1 MPSGAS
7 YQADPRILEL
17 GSAFYDE
24 VKAADFPERTLR
36 YRNDRAAKDV
46 GLESLSAEEW
56 EAHFGR
62 FCALPDN
69 LAKPLALRYHGH
81 QFGVYNSAL
90 GDGRGF
96 LFAQVRDGHGRLLDL
111 GTKGS
116 GTTPWSRG
124 GDGRLTLKGGI
135 REILAT
141 EMLEALGVKT
151 SRTLSLFET
160 GEKLHRGD
168 EPSPTRSSVLVRL
181 GHSHVRFG
189 TFQRLAHVNGPHGAN
204 DKNGK
209 NGRRGDPEAIEKLVD
224 YSIRTYFPDLASK
237 TGDERVVA
245 FLDRVASASAKL
257 AAEWMT
263 AGFVHG
269 VLNTDNMTITGDSF
283 DYGPF
288 RFAPTFAPDFVA
300 AYFDHSGLYAFG
312 KQPTTVSWNLSRLA
326 DALRTLVP
334 SAPLGAPIAA
344 FDDRYEEALT
354 GRTLVRLGVEPR
366 DPDSDRALA
375 TATWSFLESS
385 KIGFEQL
392 FFDLYGGIARAGRA
406 LSGPAA
412 DFYDG
417 TRWTSLRDLLMLY
430 EPHPRSAKAIGDP
443 YFQCDSPTTLL
454 IDEVEAIWTMIA
466 TKDDWAPLHAKV
478 AEIRAM
484 GAVLEP
490 TFGRRLL

>member
-1 MPSGAS
+1 MPIGTS

-17 GSAFYDE
+17 GPAFYDE

-46 GLESLSAEEW
+46 GLDALSSEEW
-56 EAHFGR
+56 EAHFAR
-62 FCALPDN
+62 FYRLPDN
-69 LAKPLALRYHGH
+69 LERPLALRYHGH
-81 QFGVYNSAL
+81 QFGVYNAAL

-96 LFAQVRDGHGRLLDL
+96 LFGQVRDRNGRLLDL

-124 GDGRLTLKGGI
+124 GDGRLTLKGGV

-160 GEKLHRGD
+160 GEHLHRGD

-189 TFQRLAHVNGPHGAN
+189 TFQRLAHVKNEKNTNGG
-204 DKNGK
+204 
-209 NGRRGDPEAIEKLVD
+209 RGDPEAMASLVD
-224 YSIRTYFPDLASK
+224 YAIRIYFPELAGTS
-237 TGDERVVA
+237 GGERVVA
-245 FLDRVASASAKL
+245 FLDRVASASAKV

-288 RFAPTFAPDFVA
+288 RFAPSFDPDFVA

-312 KQPTTVSWNLSRLA
+312 KQPATVNWNLGRLA
-326 DALRTLVP
+326 DALRTI
-334 SAPLGAPIAA
+334 APDATLDGPLTA

-354 GRTLVRLGVEPR
+354 DRTLMRLGVAPR
-366 DPDSDRALA
+366 DPDADRALA
-375 TATWSFLESS
+375 TATWSFLAAR
-385 KIGFEQL
+385 KPNRIGFEQL
-392 FFDLYGGIARAGRA
+392 FFDLYGGAARKDRA
-406 LSGPAA
+406 LSGPCA
-412 DFYDG
+412 DLYQG
-417 TRWTSLRDLLMLY
+417 SGWTTLSELLHRY
-430 EPHPRSAKAIGDP
+430 EPRSAKSVADP

-454 IDEVEAIWTMIA
+454 IDEIEAIWTRIA
-466 TKDDWAPLHAKV
+466 MKDDWSLLHAKI

-490 TFGRRLL
+490 TFEKRLL

>member
-1 MPSGAS
+1 MPVAAS
-7 YQADPRILEL
+7 YKADPRILEL

-46 GLESLSAEEW
+46 GLEALGIEEW
-56 EAHFGR
+56 EAHFAR
-62 FCALPDN
+62 FIALPEN
-69 LAKPLALRYHGH
+69 LEKPLALRYHGH
-81 QFGVYNSAL
+81 QFGVYNPAL

-96 LFAQVRDGHGRLLDL
+96 LFAQVRDRHERLLDL

-189 TFQRLAHVNGPHGAN
+189 TFQRLAYVNGK
-204 DKNGK
+204 DGK
-209 NGRRGDPEAIEKLVD
+209 RGDAEGLATLVD

-237 TGDERVVA
+237 TGDDRVVA
-245 FLDRVASASAKL
+245 FLDRVVDNSAKL

-288 RFAPTFAPDFVA
+288 RFVPTFDPDFVA
-300 AYFDHSGLYAFG
+300 AYFDHTGLYAFG
-312 KQPTTVSWNLSRLA
+312 KQPEVVSWNLGRLA
-326 DALRTLVP
+326 DALRTLAP
-334 SAPLGAPIAA
+334 SASFDVPIAA
-344 FDDRYEEALT
+344 YEERYEDALT
-354 GRTLVRLGVEPR
+354 ARTLVRLGVAAR
-366 DPDSDRALA
+366 DPDADRALA
-375 TATWSFLESS
+375 TAAWGFLEAS
-385 KIGFEQL
+385 KVGFEQL
-392 FFDLYGGIARAGRA
+392 FFDVYGGQARAGRA
-406 LSGPAA
+406 LSGPAKA
-412 DFYDG
+412 FYEG
-417 TRWTSLRDLLMLY
+417 PAWETLRDRLEGY
-430 EPHPRSAKAIGDP
+430 EPRSAKAVADP

-454 IDEVEAIWTMIA
+454 IDEIEWIWTNIA
-466 TKDDWAPLHAKV
+466 AKDDWTALHAKV
-478 AEIRAM
+478 ADIRAM
-484 GAVLEP
+484 GAVLDP
-490 TFGRRLL
+490 TFVRRLV